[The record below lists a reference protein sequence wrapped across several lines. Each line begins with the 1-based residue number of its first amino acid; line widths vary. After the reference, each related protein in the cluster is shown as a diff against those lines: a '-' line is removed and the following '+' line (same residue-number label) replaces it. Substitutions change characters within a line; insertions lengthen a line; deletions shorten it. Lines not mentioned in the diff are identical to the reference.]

1 MYGLEKALRE
11 AVVIN
16 EGYGIYQM
24 LHQTDFCYLGRM
36 WLSKDRKTVVKN
48 PHNAMVYG
56 DCVPLRSH
64 DGQMTMGYVVREGD
78 ELTFYMR
85 KLLRLLRESLE
96 GDFIF

>member
-1 MYGLEKALRE
+1 M
-11 AVVIN
+11 IN

-64 DGQMTMGYVVREGD
+64 DGQMTMGYVVRDGIRQ
-78 ELTFYMR
+78 LGASKHGR
-85 KLLRLLRESLE
+85 KLLGQRKTHHYQHH
-96 GDFIF
+96 